1 MKTFEL
7 HSVFSKFEVEE
18 ALHKIPLEVFAQF
31 SPCLLAHSP
40 GVGRHSAVEQEGLV
54 IPEEILLEDLGHH
67 EAVLHLP
74 GPGVLV
80 IRGEAS
86 QLLETWRIRS
96 TALASTRD
104 SNGISKLPLIQLILP
119 YKSRLY

>member
-7 HSVFSKFEVEE
+7 HCVFSKFEVEE

-31 SPCLLAHSP
+31 SPCLLALSP

-54 IPEEILLEDLGHH
+54 IPEEIFLEDLGHH
-67 EAVLHLP
+67 EAVLHLTR
-74 GPGVLV
+74 PGVLV

-86 QLLETWRIRS
+86 QLLETWRIRF
-96 TALASTRD
+96 TALASSVD
-104 SNGISKLPLIQLILP
+104 SNGISKLHQT
-119 YKSRLY
+119 

>member
-7 HSVFSKFEVEE
+7 HSVFSKFEVET
-18 ALHKIPLEVFAQF
+18 LDKIQLEVFAQF
-31 SPCLLAHSP
+31 SPCLPTRSP
-40 GVGRHSAVEQEGLV
+40 GVGRHAAVEQEGLV
-54 IPEEILLEDLGHH
+54 IPEEILLEHLGHH

-86 QLLETWRIRS
+86 QLLGTE
-96 TALASTRD
+96 LDED
-104 SNGISKLPLIQLILP
+104 SRFSF
-119 YKSRLY
+119 

>member
-7 HSVFSKFEVEE
+7 HSVFSKFEET
-18 ALHKIPLEVFAQF
+18 LDKIPLEVFAQF
-31 SPCLLAHSP
+31 SPCLLVHSP

-54 IPEEILLEDLGHH
+54 IPEEIFLEHLGHH

-74 GPGVLV
+74 GPRVLV

-86 QLLETWRIRS
+86 QLLGTE
-96 TALASTRD
+96 LDED
-104 SNGISKLPLIQLILP
+104 SRFSF
-119 YKSRLY
+119 

>member
-18 ALHKIPLEVFAQF
+18 ALYIIPLEVFAQF

-54 IPEEILLEDLGHH
+54 IPEEILLEYLGHH
-67 EAVLHLP
+67 EAVLHLTR
-74 GPGVLV
+74 PGVFV
-80 IRGEAS
+80 IRGEAR
-86 QLLETWRIRS
+86 QFLGNRT
-96 TALASTRD
+96 
-104 SNGISKLPLIQLILP
+104 
-119 YKSRLY
+119 